1 MLVFY
6 NIAIRLY
13 GLGIRVASLFNPKA
27 KKWLAGRR
35 DLLEKIEAELGSFS
49 GETIWVHCAS
59 LGEFEMACPIMEQ
72 LKADDSNLR
81 IVLTFFSPSGYEIRK
96 NYEVADHVFYLPLD
110 TPSNAKRFVQATKPN
125 KVIFVKYDLWYHHLK
140 AAKDFGA
147 KLMLISASF
156 RPDQQYFKFYGSTGR
171 EALKLFDQIFL
182 VEEASEKLINGIGIK
197 NTTVCGDTRY
207 DRVME
212 NAKSVDR
219 NELIESFKGYS
230 KLIICGST
238 WKEDEAVLQE
248 SVNQIKDVKWVI
260 APHEVGEENIKRIQ
274 KLFPDSIRYSQY
286 KKSGANVLII
296 DSIGLLNKLYRYTD
310 VAYIGGGFRSGLHNV
325 FEATAFGV
333 PSVFG
338 PDTSRFPDASEMAD
352 KGLAFRIQNEREL
365 TSKLN
370 ELLETD
376 QTNLRSNIKK
386 FMESR
391 TGATKA
397 ILEYT
402 KNC

>member
-1 MLVFY
+1 MFY

-13 GLGIRVASLFNPKA
+13 GIGIRVAALFNPKA
-27 KKWLAGRR
+27 KKWLDGRK
-35 DLLEKIEAELGSFS
+35 DLLEKVEAEVGAFS
-49 GETIWVHCAS
+49 GETLWVHCAS
-59 LGEFEMACPIMEQ
+59 LGEFEMARPVLEV

-81 IVLTFFSPSGYEIRK
+81 IVLSFFSPSGYEIRK
-96 NYEVADHVFYLPLD
+96 NYKLADHVFYLPLD
-110 TPSNAKRFVQATKPN
+110 TPSNAKRFVQAIKPN
-125 KVIFVKYDLWYHHLK
+125 KVIFVKYDLWFNHLK

-147 KLMLISASF
+147 KLILISASF

-171 EALKLFDQIFL
+171 DALKLFDQIFL
-182 VEEASEKLINGIGIK
+182 VEKESEKLLREIGIK

-212 NAKSVDR
+212 NAQSAER
-219 NELIESFKGYS
+219 NELIESFKGDS

-238 WKEDEAVLQE
+238 WKEDEVVLLD
-248 SVNQIKDVKWVI
+248 SIKNLKDVKWVI
-260 APHEVGEENIKRIQ
+260 APHEVGEENIRRVQ
-274 KLFPDSIRYSQY
+274 KLFPDSARYSNRQGL
-286 KKSGANVLII
+286 SFRVLIV
-296 DSIGLLNKLYRYTD
+296 DSIGLLSQLYQYAD
-310 VAYIGGGFRSGLHNV
+310 IAYIGGGFRSGLHNV

-333 PSVFG
+333 PAVFG
-338 PDTSRFPDASEMAD
+338 PDTSRFPDAEEMAE
-352 KGLAFRIQNEREL
+352 KGLAFRIHNEHEL
-365 TSKLN
+365 KSKLGR
-370 ELLETD
+370 LLE
-376 QTNLRSNIKK
+376 SNQAELSGSIKK